1 MKTTIKEAWKRSQ
14 KKKDQT
20 EAWVTFKDI
29 EEPTAKQVWV
39 IDSYDPSYREYYLY
53 NLDDTSKEK
62 WVKGDKECYTGFT
75 F

>member
-1 MKTTIKEAWKRSQ
+1 MKTTIREAWKKSQ
-14 KKKDQT
+14 KKNDQT

-39 IDSYDPSYREYYLY
+39 IDSYDPVTKKYYLY
-53 NLDDTSKEK
+53 NWDDASKEK
-62 WVKGDKECYTGFT
+62 WVEGTKECYVDFT

>member
-14 KKKDQT
+14 KKKEQT

-53 NLDDTSKEK
+53 NWDDTSKEK
-62 WVKGDKECYTGFT
+62 WVNGDKECYTGFT